1 MRRVSSRFENSS
13 VNCLS
18 SIKALKMTFY
28 GQIPDKYYNISC
40 LYFSNRTQLYFF
52 LKQMENIKNKPR
64 KDFIIMSTSQ
74 WSLFF
79 LNVTFK
85 K

>member
-1 MRRVSSRFENSS
+1 
-13 VNCLS
+13 
-18 SIKALKMTFY
+18 
-28 GQIPDKYYNISC
+28 
-40 LYFSNRTQLYFF
+40 
-52 LKQMENIKNKPR
+52 MENIKNKPS

-79 LNVTFK
+79 LNVTLK

>member
-1 MRRVSSRFENSS
+1 MNKFQV
-13 VNCLS
+13 
-18 SIKALKMTFY
+18 IITFLAY
-28 GQIPDKYYNISC
+28 TFQTGHNFI
-40 LYFSNRTQLYFF
+40 F
-52 LKQMENIKNKPR
+52 LKQMENIKNKPS